1 MLTVRIACLIAQPA
15 VTHIATIVQLQGTRS
30 FKCEY
35 NIDSPYN

>member
-1 MLTVRIACLIAQPA
+1 MFTVRIACLIAQP
-15 VTHIATIVQLQGTRS
+15 VTYIATIVQLQGMRS